1 VIRGCGPKKLT
12 TKTIDPSHL
21 DTTSVSDLELHP
33 SPTNIKSIS
42 RSKQSNKSLKML
54 PPMEIPVPSGT
65 NAIYLTALS
74 LSDQPST
81 VSVSWTDGSATYGA
95 DFEGPS
101 ETYVLGDRVF
111 GQPIIAVAP
120 VPSEV
125 SVSFNFENTITSQHS
140 VSEPITK
147 KVGPAGNATSNQ
159 ISGYAADDHHH
170 HKPTTITMV
179 FQGSLRGLSAQS

>member
-1 VIRGCGPKKLT
+1 VAAAPRSLLQRLSIRRISIQHQSLIWSFILLLLT
-12 TKTIDPSHL
+12 SNRYRATNNLTSHSKCFPL
-21 DTTSVSDLELHP
+21 W
-33 SPTNIKSIS
+33 KS
-42 RSKQSNKSLKML
+42 
-54 PPMEIPVPSGT
+54 PVPSGT

-125 SVSFNFENTITSQHS
+125 SVSFNFEDTITSQHS